1 MPSMED
7 LIEEAKA
14 SNQANNNR
22 MSTDV
27 NTFGAAKHGDYLMNA
42 VDGYRNQRS
51 VGSFGK
57 LARNVGHKRH
67 LSGSMQRMGSLSN
80 RESVV
85 ESDRSSMMIRETL
98 SVAESREHLSEAQQ
112 VRVVDNTRLSAL
124 TNQIMELVLDN
135 IKMLH
140 MNQKLVDYCKRQT
153 IQSNQ
158 QIKLMEVQVETTTT
172 TAEQS
177 NEDMGQLQQELED
190 IRTKVST
197 TSAFRLVYRRIA
209 MG

>member
-1 MPSMED
+1 
-7 LIEEAKA
+7 
-14 SNQANNNR
+14 
-22 MSTDV
+22 
-27 NTFGAAKHGDYLMNA
+27 
-42 VDGYRNQRS
+42 
-51 VGSFGK
+51 
-57 LARNVGHKRH
+57 
-67 LSGSMQRMGSLSN
+67 
-80 RESVV
+80 
-85 ESDRSSMMIRETL
+85 
-98 SVAESREHLSEAQQ
+98 
-112 VRVVDNTRLSAL
+112 
-124 TNQIMELVLDN
+124 MELVLDN

-197 TSAFRLVYRRIA
+197 TSAFRLVYRQIA